1 MTTVDAIRWSL
12 ADTLVMAGRSLRH
25 WRRQP
30 ELLLLS
36 TAQPVLL
43 VLLFTQV
50 FAGAVA
56 TPGMR
61 YVDWLLP
68 GVLVQVV
75 AWDSA
80 KTAVGVAEDLASSTL
95 ERLRTL
101 PMSAPAVLAGRTL
114 ADAGRNLLV
123 VLTMLAAGALV
134 GLRIPGGP
142 VATTAAVALTVAFG
156 YALTWLFAYVGL
168 RSRGGEAALAAGIL
182 VVFPLMFASSALVPV
197 ETMPAWLRPLA
208 AHQPLTAVIDAVRAL
223 MQGRPAAGAVAA
235 ALAWTAGILALAVPA
250 AVRRY
255 RHVSI

>member
-1 MTTVDAIRWSL
+1 MTTVDALRWSF

-50 FAGAVA
+50 FGGAVT
-56 TPGMR
+56 TPGTR
-61 YVDWLLP
+61 YVDWLVP

-80 KTAVGVAEDLASSTL
+80 KTAVGVAEDLASSTV
-95 ERLRTL
+95 ERFRTL

-114 ADAGRNLLV
+114 ADAGRNLFV
-123 VLTMLAAGALV
+123 VLAMLAAGAVV

-142 VATTAAVALTVAFG
+142 VAAAGAVALTVSFG
-156 YALTWLFAYVGL
+156 YALTWLFAYLGL
-168 RSRGGEAALAAGIL
+168 RARGGEAALAAGIL

-223 MQGRPAAGAVAA
+223 MQGRPAAGAVAT
-235 ALAWTAGILALAVPA
+235 ALAWTAGILAVAVPA
-250 AVRRY
+250 AVRRF
-255 RHVSI
+255 HQVST